1 MTTASFDLSDPVF
14 EAFGACFS
22 VQVETL
28 ANVYGIDL
36 AQTSA
41 REEEPAFVVR
51 AAALLRADGRSRA
64 PGAVVLRI
72 EPEAGGSL
80 RVRLRTKAPEPIRS
94 TTLLLRGLA
103 TPLAL
108 VAGEV
113 AAAAIALLP
122 GAPKRAPT
130 AAFLLHC
137 GDARLAVRIDAR
149 RGGETNAAVGLE
161 RSGERAGQGV
171 LALVHAA
178 DTSGA
183 AREHE
188 APTCVIARGA

>member
-1 MTTASFDLSDPVF
+1 VASASFDLSDPVF
-14 EAFGACFS
+14 EAFGVCFS

-28 ANVYGIDL
+28 ANRYGIDL

-80 RVRLRTKAPEPIRS
+80 SVRLRAKAPEPIRS

-108 VAGEV
+108 MEGKLALE
-113 AAAAIALLP
+113 AIALLP
-122 GAPKRAPT
+122 GAPKRTPT

-137 GDARLAVRIDAR
+137 DDARLAVRVGAR
-149 RGGETNAAVGLE
+149 SVGETSAAVGLE
-161 RSGERAGQGV
+161 RGGDRSGQGV
-171 LALVHAA
+171 LALVHACDA
-178 DTSGA
+178 SSL

-188 APTCVIARGA
+188 APACEITRV